1 MNEFTIGIEE
11 EYQLVSP
18 EGGGLISRAE
28 DVLALDWSDELHPES
43 QQTMLEIGTR
53 ICPSARALGED
64 LRRLRM
70 QVASAAAAAELRM
83 VAAGIHP
90 FSRWESQRRTRGA
103 RYQRLE
109 ERFGRVI
116 RTEHV
121 FGMHVHVAVPPG
133 EDRVRLMRV
142 VRRYLPHL
150 LALSASS
157 PVFEGEDTGYASYR
171 TIIVGR
177 LPFSGPPP
185 AFASDGEYRRFVA
198 LLVETGVMEDA
209 STLYWSLRP
218 HPRYPTLE
226 FRGMD
231 ACPRVEDAV
240 AVATLVRALV
250 AAAAEGALPEPDDGL
265 SPSAVDALLA
275 QNEWAAARFGLDADH
290 VDAGLPGGREPLR
303 DGIRRL
309 LDAVAPTAE
318 RLGDGDALG
327 GVEALLSRGN
337 GADRIRRVLPS
348 CGGLPGLVAWLAR
361 ESLLGVGM
369 DRRTE
374 QRAACGAED

>member
-1 MNEFTIGIEE
+1 MSEFTIGVEE

-28 DVLALDWSDELHPES
+28 DVLALDWSTDLHPES

-53 ICPSARALGED
+53 ICPSAEAVGHD

-90 FSRWESQRRTRGA
+90 FSRWESQRRTRGE
-103 RYQRLE
+103 RYRRLE

-116 RTEHV
+116 RTEHI
-121 FGMHVHVAVPPG
+121 FGMHVHVAVPEG
-133 EDRVRLMRV
+133 EDRVRLMRL
-142 VRRYLPHL
+142 VRPYLPHL

-157 PVFEGEDTGYASYR
+157 PVYEGEDTGYASYR
-171 TIIVGR
+171 TIIAGR

-185 AFASDGEYRRFVA
+185 AFASDGEYRRFTR
-198 LLVETGVMEDA
+198 LLVDGGAIEDP
-209 STLYWSLRP
+209 SMLYWTVRP
-218 HPRYPTLE
+218 HGRYPTLE

-231 ACPRVEDAV
+231 ACPRVDDAV
-240 AVATLVRALV
+240 ALAALVRALV
-250 AAAAEGALPEPDDGL
+250 AAAVEGALPERQEALGG
-265 SPSAVDALLA
+265 SAADALLA

-290 VDAGLPGGREPLR
+290 VDADRPGGRAPLR
-303 DGIRRL
+303 ELIRRL

-327 GVEALLSRGN
+327 GVEAILSRGT

-348 CGGLPGLVAWLAR
+348 CDGPAGLVAWLAG

-369 DRRTE
+369 DRRRE
-374 QRAACGAED
+374 QRAACGAGE